1 MSEDQQPAPAPA
13 PRTHLDRASDKG
25 FWCAVARRFSD
36 VWDFIDDRDIDKH
49 ATALSVITFFLW
61 GTVKLTQWGMG
72 YADTWMETAKGGHT
86 IAGSEVA
93 LVLGAVLGPWS
104 LLVGA
109 VLSLVVNFYFK
120 ARAK

>member
-1 MSEDQQPAPAPA
+1 MSDSDPRQPA
-13 PRTHLDRASDKG
+13 PRTHTDRPGDKG

-49 ATALSVITFFLW
+49 ATALSIITFFLW
-61 GTVKLTQWGMG
+61 GTVKLTQWGMH
-72 YADTWMETAKGGHT
+72 YADAWMEAAKVHAIPGT
-86 IAGSEVA
+86 EVA

-109 VLSLVVNFYFK
+109 VLSFVVSFYFK
-120 ARAK
+120 ART